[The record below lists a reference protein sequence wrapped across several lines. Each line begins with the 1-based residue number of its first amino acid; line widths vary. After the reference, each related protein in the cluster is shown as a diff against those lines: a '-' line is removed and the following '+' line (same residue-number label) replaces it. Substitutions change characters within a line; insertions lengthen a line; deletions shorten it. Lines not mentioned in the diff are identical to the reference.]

1 MLSAAKHLARWAH
14 RCFAALSMTALD
26 RSGAEQ
32 LSSAF
37 EPCLRGIYMA
47 LTIGIIGLPQ
57 SGKTTLFNALTKAG
71 APISGYATST
81 VQANIAVVQVPDPRL
96 EPLAEIFNPEKVTYA
111 TVEFVDVAGIGQATQ
126 TATGKSEG
134 LSAEF
139 LGHIR
144 NADALAIVLRT
155 FENSNVPHIYGDVD
169 PNRDL
174 DSLNAELA
182 LTDLATVERRIER
195 TTKAAKSGEKKYQ
208 QELEVLRLLRDSLN
222 DLRLVRQEELLA
234 QDRAVLSELF
244 LLTMKPRMYVLNV
257 SEDVLGAANDL
268 LERIA
273 AGEGVDVETL
283 EGELKGIATVAKRAK
298 AEGSEV
304 VAVSARLE
312 AELAE
317 LPEEDAAEYLEALG
331 LPKLGADRVIQV
343 GYRLLNLITFLTAG
357 EDEVRAWT
365 VTKGAKA
372 PEAAGKIHSDIERGF
387 IRGEVTRFED
397 FMASGGSFAAASK
410 KGLQRLEGKDYV
422 VQDGDIIHFRF
433 NVAK

>member
-1 MLSAAKHLARWAH
+1 M
-14 RCFAALSMTALD
+14 
-26 RSGAEQ
+26 GQ
-32 LSSAF
+32 
-37 EPCLRGIYMA
+37 G
-47 LTIGIIGLPQ
+47 
-57 SGKTTLFNALTKAG
+57 
-71 APISGYATST
+71 
-81 VQANIAVVQVPDPRL
+81 
-96 EPLAEIFNPEKVTYA
+96 
-111 TVEFVDVAGIGQATQ
+111 GQAPEE
-126 TATGKSEG
+126 KRKG

-155 FENSNVPHIYGDVD
+155 FSNSNVPHIYETID

-208 QELEVLRLLRDSLN
+208 HELEVLHRIQEALN
-222 DLRLVRQEELLA
+222 ELKLA
-234 QDRAVLSELF
+234 SQVELDPADRAMLNELF

-257 SEDVLGAANDL
+257 SEDVLGEANDL
-268 LERIA
+268 LARIA
-273 AGEGVDVETL
+273 AGELVQMDTL
-283 EGELKGIATVAKRAK
+283 NDELKGIATVAQRAK
-298 AEGSEV
+298 AEGAEV

-317 LPEEDAAEYLEALG
+317 LSEEDAREYLEALG
-331 LPKLGADRVIQV
+331 LPQLGADRVIQV

-397 FMASGGSFAAASK
+397 FMACGSFAAAAK

-433 NVAK
+433 NVGK

>member
-1 MLSAAKHLARWAH
+1 
-14 RCFAALSMTALD
+14 
-26 RSGAEQ
+26 
-32 LSSAF
+32 
-37 EPCLRGIYMA
+37 MA

-57 SGKTTLFNALTKAG
+57 SGKTSLFNALTRAG

-81 VQANIAVVQVPDPRL
+81 VQANLAVVQVPDPRL
-96 EPLAEIFNPEKVTYA
+96 QPLADIFKPKKVTYA
-111 TVEFVDVAGIGQATQ
+111 TVEFVDVAGIGQSTHAATE
-126 TATGKSEG
+126 KREG

-195 TTKAAKSGEKKYQ
+195 TTKAAKSGDKKYQ
-208 QELEVLRLLRDSLN
+208 RELEVLRLLQDALN
-222 DLRLVRQEELLA
+222 ELKLASQVELLA
-234 QDRAVLSELF
+234 QDHAVLDELF
-244 LLTMKPRMYVLNV
+244 LLTLKPRMYVLNV

-273 AGEGVDVETL
+273 AGEDVDESKL
-283 EGELKGIATVAKRAK
+283 EGELKGIAAVAKRAK

-317 LPEEDAAEYLEALG
+317 LPEEDAKEYLESLG
-331 LPKLGADRVIQV
+331 LPRLGTDRVIQV

-365 VTKGAKA
+365 VTRGARA

-387 IRGEVTRFED
+387 IRAEVTRYDD
-397 FMASGGSFAAASK
+397 FMASGGSFAAAAK

-422 VQDGDIIHFRF
+422 VQDGDITHFRF
-433 NVAK
+433 NVGK

>member
-1 MLSAAKHLARWAH
+1 
-14 RCFAALSMTALD
+14 
-26 RSGAEQ
+26 
-32 LSSAF
+32 
-37 EPCLRGIYMA
+37 MA

-57 SGKTTLFNALTKAG
+57 SGKTSLFNALTKAG
-71 APISGYATST
+71 APVSGYATST
-81 VQANIAVVQVPDPRL
+81 VQANFAVVQVPDARL
-96 EPLAEIFNPEKVTYA
+96 QPLADIFHPKKVTPA
-111 TVEFVDVAGIGQATQ
+111 TVEFVDVAGIGQSSHA
-126 TATGKSEG
+126 ADEKREG

-155 FENSNVPHIYGDVD
+155 FENSNVPHIYDTID

-182 LTDLATVERRIER
+182 LTDLSTVEKRIER
-195 TTKAAKSGEKKYQ
+195 TTKAAKSGDKKYQ
-208 QELEVLRLLRDSLN
+208 QELEILRLLQDALN
-222 DLRLVRQEELLA
+222 ELKLVSQLELLA

-244 LLTMKPRMYVLNV
+244 LLTLKPRMYVLNV
-257 SEDVLGAANDL
+257 SEDALGAAGDL
-268 LERIA
+268 LARIA
-273 AGEGVDVETL
+273 AGEDIDLSTL
-283 EGELKGIATVAKRAK
+283 ESELQSIAKIAKRVR

-317 LPEEDAAEYLEALG
+317 LPEEDAAEYLESLG

-343 GYRLLNLITFLTAG
+343 GYRLLNLITFLTTG

-387 IRGEVTRFED
+387 IRAEVTRYED
-397 FMASGGSFAAASK
+397 FMASGGTFAAAAK

-422 VQDGDIIHFRF
+422 IQDGDIAHFRF
-433 NVAK
+433 NVGKS

>member
-1 MLSAAKHLARWAH
+1 
-14 RCFAALSMTALD
+14 
-26 RSGAEQ
+26 
-32 LSSAF
+32 
-37 EPCLRGIYMA
+37 MA

-57 SGKTTLFNALTKAG
+57 SGKTSLFNALTKAG

-81 VQANIAVVQVPDPRL
+81 VQANLAVVQVPDARL
-96 EPLAEIFNPEKVTYA
+96 QPLADIFKPKKVTPA
-111 TVEFVDVAGIGQATQ
+111 TVEFVDVAGIGQSSQAH
-126 TATGKSEG
+126 KEKREG

-155 FENSNVPHIYGDVD
+155 FVNDNVPHIYGSID

-182 LTDLATVERRIER
+182 LTDLATVEKRIER
-195 TTKAAKSGEKKYQ
+195 TTKAAKSGEKKYL
-208 QELEVLRLLRDSLN
+208 QELEILRLLQDALN
-222 DLRLVRQEELLA
+222 ELKPVSQLDLLP
-234 QDRAVLSELF
+234 QDHAVLDELF

-268 LERIA
+268 LNRIA
-273 AGEGVDVETL
+273 AGEDVNVDTL
-283 EGELKGIATVAKRAK
+283 EGELKGIATIAKRGK
-298 AEGSEV
+298 AEKAEV

-312 AELAE
+312 AELTE
-317 LPEEDAAEYLEALG
+317 LPEEDAREYLESLG
-331 LPKLGADRVIQV
+331 LPQMGTDRVIQV

-365 VTKGAKA
+365 VTRGAKA

-387 IRGEVTRFED
+387 IRAEVTRFED
-397 FMASGGSFAAASK
+397 FMACGSFAAATK
-410 KGLQRLEGKDYV
+410 KGLLRLEGKDYV
-422 VQDGDIIHFRF
+422 IQDGDIAHFRF
-433 NVAK
+433 NVSK

>member
-1 MLSAAKHLARWAH
+1 
-14 RCFAALSMTALD
+14 
-26 RSGAEQ
+26 
-32 LSSAF
+32 
-37 EPCLRGIYMA
+37 MA

-57 SGKTTLFNALTKAG
+57 SGKTSLFNALTKAG

-81 VQANIAVVQVPDPRL
+81 VQANLAVVQVPDARL
-96 EPLAEIFNPEKVTYA
+96 QPLADIFKPKKVTPA
-111 TVEFVDVAGIGQATQ
+111 TVEFVDVAGIGQSSQAH
-126 TATGKSEG
+126 KEKREG

-155 FENSNVPHIYGDVD
+155 FVNDNVPHIYGSID

-182 LTDLATVERRIER
+182 LTDLATVEKRIER
-195 TTKAAKSGEKKYQ
+195 TTKAAKSGEKKYL
-208 QELEVLRLLRDSLN
+208 QELEILRLLQDALN
-222 DLRLVRQEELLA
+222 ELKPVSQLDLLP
-234 QDRAVLSELF
+234 QDHAVLDELF

-268 LERIA
+268 LNRIA
-273 AGEGVDVETL
+273 AGEDVNVDTL
-283 EGELKGIATVAKRAK
+283 EGELKGIATIAKRGK
-298 AEGSEV
+298 AEKAEV

-312 AELAE
+312 AELTE
-317 LPEEDAAEYLEALG
+317 LPEEDAREYLESLG
-331 LPKLGADRVIQV
+331 LPQLGTDRVIQV

-365 VTKGAKA
+365 VTRGAKA

-387 IRGEVTRFED
+387 IRAEVTRFED
-397 FMASGGSFAAASK
+397 FMACGSFAAATK
-410 KGLQRLEGKDYV
+410 KGLLRLEGKDYV
-422 VQDGDIIHFRF
+422 IQDGDIAHFRF
-433 NVAK
+433 NVSK

>member
-1 MLSAAKHLARWAH
+1 M
-14 RCFAALSMTALD
+14 ALS
-26 RSGAEQ
+26 
-32 LSSAF
+32 
-37 EPCLRGIYMA
+37 
-47 LTIGIIGLPQ
+47 IGIIGLPQ

-81 VQANIAVVQVPDPRL
+81 VQANLAVVQVPDARL
-96 EPLAEIFNPEKVTYA
+96 QPLAEIFKPKKVTYA
-111 TVEFVDVAGIGQATQ
+111 TVEFVDVAGMGQDTHA
-126 TATGKSEG
+126 GGEKHG

-155 FENSNVPHIYGDVD
+155 FANSNVPHPYGNID

-174 DSLNAELA
+174 DSINAELA
-182 LTDLATVERRIER
+182 LTDLSTVEKRIER

-208 QELEVLRLLRDSLN
+208 QELDVLRLLQEALN
-222 DLRLVRQEELLA
+222 DLRPVSQVELLA
-234 QDRAVLSELF
+234 QDRAVLKELF
-244 LLTMKPRMYVLNV
+244 LLTVKPRMYVLNV
-257 SEDVLGAANDL
+257 SEDVLGAAADL
-268 LERIA
+268 LARIA
-273 AGEGVDVETL
+273 AGEDVDESTQ
-283 EGELKGIATVAKRAK
+283 EGELKGIATIAKRAR
-298 AEGSEV
+298 AEGAEV

-317 LPEEDAAEYLEALG
+317 LPEADAAEYLEALG
-331 LPKLGADRVIQV
+331 LPRLGADRVIQV

-387 IRGEVTRFED
+387 IRAEVTRFED
-397 FMASGGSFAAASK
+397 FMACGGSFAAAAK

-422 VQDGDIIHFRF
+422 IQDGDIAHFRF
-433 NVAK
+433 NVGK

>member
-1 MLSAAKHLARWAH
+1 
-14 RCFAALSMTALD
+14 
-26 RSGAEQ
+26 
-32 LSSAF
+32 
-37 EPCLRGIYMA
+37 MA

-57 SGKTTLFNALTKAG
+57 SGKTSLFNALTKAG
-71 APISGYATST
+71 APVSGYATST
-81 VQANIAVVQVPDPRL
+81 VQANFAVVQVPDTRL
-96 EPLAEIFNPEKVTYA
+96 QPLADIFHPKKVTPA
-111 TVEFVDVAGIGQATQ
+111 TVEFVDVAGIGQSSHA
-126 TATGKSEG
+126 ADEKREG

-155 FENSNVPHIYGDVD
+155 FENSNVPHIYDTID

-174 DSLNAELA
+174 DSLNTELA
-182 LTDLATVERRIER
+182 LTDLSTVEKRIER
-195 TTKAAKSGEKKYQ
+195 TTKAAKSGDKKYQ
-208 QELEVLRLLRDSLN
+208 QELEILRLLQDALN
-222 DLRLVRQEELLA
+222 ELKLVSQLELLA

-244 LLTMKPRMYVLNV
+244 LLTLKPRMYVLNV
-257 SEDVLGAANDL
+257 SEDALGAAGDL
-268 LERIA
+268 LARIA
-273 AGEGVDVETL
+273 AGEDVDLSTL
-283 EGELKGIATVAKRAK
+283 ESELQGIATIAKRAR

-317 LPEEDAAEYLEALG
+317 LPEEDAAEYLESLG
-331 LPKLGADRVIQV
+331 LPRLGADRVIQV

-387 IRGEVTRFED
+387 IRAEVTRYED
-397 FMASGGSFAAASK
+397 FMASGGTFAAAAK

-422 VQDGDIIHFRF
+422 IQDGDIAHFRF
-433 NVAK
+433 NVGKS

>member
-1 MLSAAKHLARWAH
+1 
-14 RCFAALSMTALD
+14 
-26 RSGAEQ
+26 
-32 LSSAF
+32 
-37 EPCLRGIYMA
+37 MA

-57 SGKTTLFNALTKAG
+57 SGKTTLFNALTRAG

-96 EPLAEIFNPEKVTYA
+96 QPLAEIFKPRKVTYA
-111 TVEFVDVAGIGQATQ
+111 TVEFVDVAGMGQGSYA
-126 TATGKSEG
+126 AKEKREG

-155 FENSNVPHIYGDVD
+155 FANSNVPHIYGDVD

-208 QELEVLRLLRDSLN
+208 QELEVLRLMQDALN
-222 DLRLVRQEELLA
+222 DLRPVSQVELLA
-234 QDRAVLSELF
+234 QDRAVLNELF

-257 SEDVLGAANDL
+257 SEDVLRAANDL
-268 LERIA
+268 LARIA
-273 AGEGVDVETL
+273 AGEDVDVGTL
-283 EGELKGIATVAKRAK
+283 QGELKGIATVAKRAK
-298 AEGSEV
+298 GEHAEV

-317 LPEEDAAEYLEALG
+317 LPEADAHEYLESLG
-331 LPKLGADRVIQV
+331 LPQLGADRVIQV
-343 GYRLLNLITFLTAG
+343 GYRLLNLITFLTTG

-387 IRGEVTRFED
+387 IRAEVTRFED
-397 FMASGGSFAAASK
+397 FMACGSFAAAAK

-422 VQDGDIIHFRF
+422 IQDGDIAHFRF
-433 NVAK
+433 NVGK

>member
-1 MLSAAKHLARWAH
+1 
-14 RCFAALSMTALD
+14 
-26 RSGAEQ
+26 
-32 LSSAF
+32 
-37 EPCLRGIYMA
+37 MA

-57 SGKTTLFNALTKAG
+57 SGKTSLFNAITKAG
-71 APISGYATST
+71 VPVSGYATST
-81 VQANIAVVQVPDPRL
+81 VQANFAVVQVPDARL
-96 EPLAEIFNPEKVTYA
+96 QPLAEIFHPKKVTYA
-111 TVEFVDVAGIGQATQ
+111 TVEFVDVAGVGQA
-126 TATGKSEG
+126 AHGEGEKREG

-139 LGHIR
+139 IGHIR

-155 FENSNVPHIYGDVD
+155 FENSNVPHTYDTID
-169 PNRDL
+169 PIRDL

-182 LTDLATVERRIER
+182 LTDLSTVEKRIER
-195 TTKAAKSGEKKYQ
+195 TKKAAKSGEKKYQ
-208 QELEVLRLLRDSLN
+208 QELDILYLLQEALN
-222 DLRLVRQEELLA
+222 DLRPVSSVELLA
-234 QDRAVLSELF
+234 QDRAVLNELF
-244 LLTMKPRMYVLNV
+244 LLTLKPRMYVLNV
-257 SEDVLGAANDL
+257 SEDVLGAASDL

-273 AGEGVDVETL
+273 AGEDVDPDKE
-283 EGELKGIATVAKRAK
+283 EGELRGITLVAKRGK
-298 AEGSEV
+298 AEGAEV

-317 LPEEDAAEYLEALG
+317 LPEQDAAEYLEALG

-387 IRGEVTRFED
+387 IRAEVTHYDD
-397 FMASGGSFAAASK
+397 FMASGGSFAAAAK

-422 VQDGDIIHFRF
+422 IQDGDIAHFRF
-433 NVAK
+433 NVGKG

>member
-1 MLSAAKHLARWAH
+1 
-14 RCFAALSMTALD
+14 
-26 RSGAEQ
+26 
-32 LSSAF
+32 
-37 EPCLRGIYMA
+37 MA

-57 SGKTTLFNALTKAG
+57 SGKTTLFNALTRAG
-71 APISGYATST
+71 APVSGYATST
-81 VQANIAVVQVPDPRL
+81 VQANLAVVQVPDSRL
-96 EPLAEIFNPEKVTYA
+96 QPLADIFKPKKVTST
-111 TVEFVDVAGIGQATQ
+111 TVEFVDVAGMGQSSQ
-126 TATGKSEG
+126 KEKREG

-155 FENSNVPHIYGDVD
+155 FANSNVPHIYGDID

-182 LTDLATVERRIER
+182 LTDLATVEKRIER
-195 TTKAAKSGEKKYQ
+195 TTKAAKSGDKKYIR
-208 QELEVLRLLRDSLN
+208 ELEVLRLLQDAFN
-222 DLRLVRQEELLA
+222 DLRPVSQVELLA

-257 SEDVLGAANDL
+257 SEDVLGAANNL

-273 AGEGVDVETL
+273 AHEDVDESQL
-283 EGELKGIATVAKRAK
+283 EGELKGIATIAKRAQD
-298 AEGSEV
+298 EGSEV

-312 AELAE
+312 AELTE
-317 LPEEDAAEYLEALG
+317 LPEEDAREYLEALG
-331 LPKLGADRVIQV
+331 LPRLGTDRVIQV

-387 IRGEVTRFED
+387 IRAEVTHYND
-397 FMASGGSFAAASK
+397 FMASGGSFAGAK
-410 KGLQRLEGKDYV
+410 EKGLFRLEGKDYV
-422 VQDGDIIHFRF
+422 IQDGDIAHFRF
-433 NVAK
+433 NVGK

>member
-1 MLSAAKHLARWAH
+1 
-14 RCFAALSMTALD
+14 
-26 RSGAEQ
+26 
-32 LSSAF
+32 
-37 EPCLRGIYMA
+37 MA

-57 SGKTTLFNALTKAG
+57 SGKTSLFNALTKAG
-71 APISGYATST
+71 APVSGYATST
-81 VQANIAVVQVPDPRL
+81 VQANFAVVQVPDTRL
-96 EPLAEIFNPEKVTYA
+96 QPLADIFHPKKVTPA
-111 TVEFVDVAGIGQATQ
+111 TVEFVDVAGIGQSSHA
-126 TATGKSEG
+126 ADEKREG

-155 FENSNVPHIYGDVD
+155 FENSNVPHIYDTID

-182 LTDLATVERRIER
+182 LTDLSTVEKRIER
-195 TTKAAKSGEKKYQ
+195 TTKAAKSGDKKYQ
-208 QELEVLRLLRDSLN
+208 QELEILRLLQDALN
-222 DLRLVRQEELLA
+222 ELKLVSQLELLA

-244 LLTMKPRMYVLNV
+244 LLTLKPRMYVLNV
-257 SEDVLGAANDL
+257 SEDALGAAGDL
-268 LERIA
+268 LARIA
-273 AGEGVDVETL
+273 AGEDVDLSTL
-283 EGELKGIATVAKRAK
+283 ESELQGIATIAKRAR

-317 LPEEDAAEYLEALG
+317 LPEEDAAEYLESLG

-343 GYRLLNLITFLTAG
+343 GYRLLNLITFLTTG

-387 IRGEVTRFED
+387 IRAEVTRYED

-422 VQDGDIIHFRF
+422 IQDGDIAHFRF
-433 NVAK
+433 NVGKS